1 MLFYIL
7 HTTFQVFEKKE
18 VNHSSRCGTMELT
31 KPPSTTHKGVI
42 HMTALYHKDGVVG
55 KLKEEFERFFRSS
68 DGAYTQASV

>member
-1 MLFYIL
+1 
-7 HTTFQVFEKKE
+7 
-18 VNHSSRCGTMELT
+18 MELT